1 MENKV
6 KVIGGTDGGGGSEN
20 SRLVAVAVQP
30 SVPTCEAE
38 RVHRMAY
45 AYNRIVL
52 TV

>member
-6 KVIGGTDGGGGSEN
+6 KVPSGGVGGGSEN